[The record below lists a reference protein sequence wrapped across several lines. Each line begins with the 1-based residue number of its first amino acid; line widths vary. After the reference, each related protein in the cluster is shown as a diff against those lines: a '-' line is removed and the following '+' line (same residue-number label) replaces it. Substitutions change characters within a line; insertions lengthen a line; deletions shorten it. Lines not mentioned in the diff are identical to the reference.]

1 MTSTQV
7 AYQTMLET
15 KRSNLAREAETER
28 TNRENERIRDYS
40 AKTDRYDW
48 KLRKSKLPFEK
59 GNSMADMFYKV
70 SSGAEKQTK
79 AVKNV
84 GDMISIIGSLF
95 S

>member
-15 KRSNLAREAETER
+15 KRANLAREAEAER
-28 TNRENERIRDYS
+28 SNKESERIKDYS
-40 AKTDRYDW
+40 ARTDRLDW
-48 KLRKSKLPFEK
+48 ELKKRKHPYEV
-59 GNSMADMFYKV
+59 GNSMADTFYKF
-70 SSGAEKQTK
+70 SSSAEKQTK
-79 AVKNV
+79 AMKNV